1 MDNDPVMAITGTSRG
16 IGAYLARYY
25 IESGYR
31 VVGFSRSHV
40 DFSSGAYRHFPISVS
55 DESGVQKAFKSIR
68 REFGRLDVL
77 VNNAGLAAM
86 NHSLL
91 TPMETLEA
99 IYRTNVHGVFLF
111 ARESARLMKKRHF
124 GRIVNFT
131 SVAAPLKLA
140 GEAAYASSKAAVI
153 NLTQVLAKELAP
165 LGITVNAVGP
175 GPVKTDLIKGI
186 AEDKLAALLAQQPI
200 GRFGEY
206 PDITNVIDFF
216 ISSSSGFITGQTL
229 FLGGVS

>member
-1 MDNDPVMAITGTSRG
+1 MDNAPVMAITGTSRG

-40 DFSSGAYRHFPISVS
+40 DFSSGAYRHFPINVS

-111 ARESARLMKKRHF
+111 SRESARLMKKRHF